1 MLIETQDANLIHAIM
16 QQAYAEYRHDASPS
30 SALAET
36 VAGIE
41 QELATGMRAFIWQP
55 DELAIA
61 MVKTQ
66 WLPDTLYF
74 SRLSV
79 IPSSRHQ
86 GHAKSLLAALATQAQ
101 LAQLSHL
108 ECKVRAEISRN
119 VALYQGLGFVCVAQE
134 SVHKKDGTEVPTLSM
149 RKTLNP

>member
-1 MLIETQDANLIHAIM
+1 
-16 QQAYAEYRHDASPS
+16 
-30 SALAET
+30 
-36 VAGIE
+36 
-41 QELATGMRAFIWQP
+41 
-55 DELAIA
+55 

-79 IPSSRHQ
+79 IPSARHQ
-86 GHAKSLLAALATQAQ
+86 GHAQKLLTALAVQAR

-134 SVHKKDGTEVPTLSM
+134 TVHKKDGTEVPTLSM
-149 RKTLNP
+149 RKTLKP

>member
-30 SALAET
+30 SALTET
-36 VAGIE
+36 VASIA
-41 QELATGMRAFIWQP
+41 QELATGTRVFVWQP

-66 WLPDTLYF
+66 WWPDTLYF

-79 IPSSRHQ
+79 IPSARHQ
-86 GHAKSLLAALATQAQ
+86 GHAKNLLAALATQAR

-119 VALYQGLGFVCVAQE
+119 VALYQDLGFVCVAQE
-134 SVHKKDGTEVPTLSM
+134 TVYKKDGTKVPTLSM
-149 RKTLNP
+149 RKTLTA

>member
-1 MLIETQDANLIHAIM
+1 
-16 QQAYAEYRHDASPS
+16 
-30 SALAET
+30 
-36 VAGIE
+36 
-41 QELATGMRAFIWQP
+41 MRAFIWQP
-55 DELAIA
+55 DELALA

-79 IPSSRHQ
+79 IPSARHQ

-134 SVHKKDGTEVPTLSM
+134 TVHKKDGTEVPTLSM

>member
-1 MLIETQDANLIHAIM
+1 MLQSTSTSLKHTIM
-16 QQAYAEYRHDASPS
+16 QQAYAEYHHDASPS

-55 DELAIA
+55 DKQALA

-66 WLPDTLYF
+66 WRPDTLYF

-79 IPSSRHQ
+79 IPSARHQ
-86 GHAKSLLAALATQAQ
+86 GHARSLIAALATQAQ

-119 VALYQGLGFVCVAQE
+119 VALYQGLGFVCMAQE
-134 SVHKKDGTEVPTLSM
+134 TVHKKDGTEVPTLSM
-149 RKTLNP
+149 RKTLKP

>member
-16 QQAYAEYRHDASPS
+16 QQAHAEYHHDASPS
-30 SALAET
+30 SALTET
-36 VAGIE
+36 VADIE
-41 QELATGMRAFIWQP
+41 QELTTGMRAFIWQP

-66 WLPDTLYF
+66 WLPDTLHF

-79 IPSSRHQ
+79 IPSALHQ
-86 GHAKSLLAALATQAQ
+86 GHAKSLLAALTIQAQ
-101 LAQLSHL
+101 LAQLTYL

-119 VALYQGLGFVCVAQE
+119 VDLYQGLGFVCMAQE
-134 SVHKKDGTEVPTLSM
+134 TVHKKDGTEVPTLSM
-149 RKTLNP
+149 RKTLIA